1 MVLVDMRVLSSPP
14 TWLKQDGYH
23 RSSEQAIARTAING
37 TLHESFYGIYGKYH
51 DQGSV
56 VLQGNWSKQVY
67 SMWTCFIIPI
77 PLAMVPLLSRP
88 ISGSASKA
96 DNEGQELFLVV
107 FLIFFAMTNRYWVLV
122 CIDVIVLVPSWVV
135 CMDSS

>member
-1 MVLVDMRVLSSPP
+1 MVLVDMRALKSPP

-23 RSSEQAIARTAING
+23 RISEQAIARTAVNG
-37 TLHESFYGIYGKYH
+37 TLHETFYGIYGKYH

-77 PLAMVPLLSRP
+77 PLAMVPSLTRA
-88 ISGSASKA
+88 ISGSVSKA
-96 DNEGQELFLVV
+96 DKEG
-107 FLIFFAMTNRYWVLV
+107 
-122 CIDVIVLVPSWVV
+122 
-135 CMDSS
+135 